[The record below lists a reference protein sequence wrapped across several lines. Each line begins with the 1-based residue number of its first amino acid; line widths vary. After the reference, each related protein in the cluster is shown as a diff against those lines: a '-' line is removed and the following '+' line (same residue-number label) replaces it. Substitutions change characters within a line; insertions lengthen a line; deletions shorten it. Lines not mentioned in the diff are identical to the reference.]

1 LGRIVLLLALTGLVA
16 ATLTLG
22 FLFRPGAGVAV
33 SRSPGP
39 VPQSTFSLTQARG
52 FSGWP
57 LYDLGPSFEGYPLVA
72 VLRHQVTSP
81 VDPDVTKIRPNYVSF
96 IYGDCDPGA
105 GSCAPPL
112 EIQVSPACLYTP
124 ADIEL
129 PDSGRTEVRG
139 VPGVFY
145 EDGAKIVLLVGR
157 STVVVYGSSREQ
169 VLRAA
174 EALAGVNIA
183 IAPEGALPPPAV
195 ADDPVPPTC

>member
-1 LGRIVLLLALTGLVA
+1 
-16 ATLTLG
+16 
-22 FLFRPGAGVAV
+22 
-33 SRSPGP
+33 
-39 VPQSTFSLTQARG
+39 
-52 FSGWP
+52 
-57 LYDLGPSFEGYPLVA
+57 
-72 VLRHQVTSP
+72 VLRYQVTSP
-81 VDPDVTKIRPNYVSF
+81 ADPDVTKIRPNYVSF
-96 IYGDCDPGA
+96 IYGDCDPGG

-145 EDGAKIVLLVGR
+145 EDGAKIVLVVGR
-157 STVVVYGSSREQ
+157 STVVVYGSSRDQ

-183 IAPEGALPPPAV
+183 IAPEDVLPAPAV
-195 ADDPVPPTC
+195 ADDPGPPTC